1 MVLKIDCPVETSDAF
16 DEGAGAG
23 AELVVG
29 AGAAGGLVSV
39 AGGAVFAG
47 GGVLLLVVE
56 LTVSVTVGPVT
67 LLFDGAR
74 FAGAFFTSA
83 VAVFVGV
90 EGAVTGAVD
99 MTEPVEPVVA
109 VVSVTVP
116 VVSVA
121 GGVVVTVAVV
131 SLLVVFTL
139 SDCLQPA
146 ANSNRTEAHKVI
158 VVFIRYLLNP
168 EGEAQFL
175 PISTIE

>member
-1 MVLKIDCPVETSDAF
+1 METSDAF
-16 DEGAGAG
+16 EEGAGAG
-23 AELVVG
+23 AEVVVG
-29 AGAAGGLVSV
+29 AGAAGGFISI
-39 AGGAVFAG
+39 AGVAVFAG

-56 LTVSVTVGPVT
+56 LTVSVTIGPVT
-67 LLFDGAR
+67 LLFDGSC

-99 MTEPVEPVVA
+99 MTEPVEPVVT

-116 VVSVA
+116 VVSA
-121 GGVVVTVAVV
+121 ADAVVVTVAVV

-158 VVFIRYLLNP
+158 VVFIRCLLNP
-168 EGEAQFL
+168 ESEAQFL